1 MTVSLPFQPQFTF
14 RKLGY
19 LYFTNSLDYREVLE
33 QNPQWKVTELPPI
46 GAQLRLSPSTTNG
59 AAGTPGGL
67 TQGSFVF
74 GLPSGQDSASV
85 FPYDTEDSYVNA
97 LNRYTLQGVLD
108 RKELNG
114 VTYDSIQAITGQQNG

>member
-1 MTVSLPFQPQFTF
+1 MTVSVPFQQQFTW

-46 GAQLRLSPSTTNG
+46 GAQLRLSPSANTY
-59 AAGTPGGL
+59 GTPGGL

-74 GLPSGQDSASV
+74 GLPTSQDTTNI
-85 FPYDTEDSYVNA
+85 FPYDTEQSYTSA
-97 LNRYTLQGVLD
+97 LNRYTLQGVID
-108 RKELNG
+108 REELNG
-114 VTYDSIQAITGQQNG
+114 ITYDSTQAITGQQNG